1 MAFFQRWVSAYALYD
16 QSLTI
21 DQDRALDRY
30 NITKLINDVHERE
43 QESRFYQRHLEI
55 LIDEGGVRLQQE
67 RHRNNQLEERVA
79 DLQWTTAQLESTIA
93 QLSDDGELLRQSLA
107 LERMKVQEL
116 QSRLI
121 TILDTNDTLTRL
133 VSEEASGMPHERRVD
148 VYQLT
153 LENLRLQDLV
163 RELQITH
170 NKDQAALKSPEESLR
185 GPDSYPCDCSSSSSD
200 GSSTVVGLT
209 GIGEVKSRGTSTQ
222 AGSEPAS
229 QTSNHAGM
237 AARSWYKE

>member
-1 MAFFQRWVSAYALYD
+1 
-16 QSLTI
+16 
-21 DQDRALDRY
+21 
-30 NITKLINDVHERE
+30 
-43 QESRFYQRHLEI
+43 LEI

-67 RHRNNQLEERVA
+67 RHRSNQLEERVA

-170 NKDQAALKSPEESLR
+170 NKDQAALKSPEESWR

-200 GSSTVVGLT
+200 GSSTVVGST